1 MKKIGYFLMVGLA
14 FTALQLSTVSAQTG
28 MPPIGGD
35 ASGML
40 PTADD
45 SARPIGEGGEGGG
58 PAAQDM
64 SGKMINDGG
73 HGANSGRDAE
83 ERSPGE
89 QACVDKLNAN
99 AWFGTDIIR
108 ASGFS
113 RCIIRAGG
121 DVIAECAKEQLLC
134 TDKRFW
140 CRDC

>member
-1 MKKIGYFLMVGLA
+1 MKKIGYFLMVGLTFA
-14 FTALQLSTVSAQTG
+14 VLNVSTVAAQT
-28 MPPIGGD
+28 D
-35 ASGML
+35 SL
-40 PTADD
+40 PMADS
-45 SARPIGEGGEGGG
+45 SAAPIGEGGEAGG
-58 PAAQDM
+58 PVATDM

-89 QACVDKLNAN
+89 QACVDKLNAK
-99 AWFGTDIIR
+99 AWYGSDIMI
-108 ASGFS
+108 ASSFS
-113 RCIIRAGG
+113 RCIISAGG